1 MIELGQRLEAYTV
14 SNLTNIEVRVQ
25 LRLRSNLIRDAV
37 TP

>member
-1 MIELGQRLEAYTV
+1 MIELGQRLETYTV
-14 SNLTNIEVRVQ
+14 SNFTNIEVRVQ